1 MTGSARDL
9 ESMLLGTARD
19 LVSQVRGQPAGGVR
33 AGLDDSLERDLG
45 LDSLSRVELLM
56 RVQRAFGVDLSSSCK
71 RYEYTNC

>member
-1 MTGSARDL
+1 VTGSARDL
-9 ESMLLGTARD
+9 ESTLLGTARD
-19 LVSQVRGQPAGGVR
+19 LVAQVRGQPAGGVR

-71 RYEYTNC
+71 RYDSTTC